1 MFDDVGLVERRLR
14 RELWE
19 RLLPL
24 VHRDRAPLTVAAGPD
39 PEHLEPVA
47 PGHEWGTPWGTTWF
61 GLDGQVPERWAG
73 GRVEAIVDLGF
84 RRDPPGFQC
93 EGLVVERAADGGL
106 RPLHGVHPRRMTT
119 PVAADPGPVSILVEA
134 AANPSFPQFR
144 PSPMGSP
151 ATAPDRPLYRFR
163 RAELVL
169 VDPEMEALV
178 HDLDVIGGTL
188 STLADDDPRRP
199 RLAVLIGAALDRL
212 ARSPGDPAAARRM
225 LAPALEPAVGAAR
238 RHRTIATGH
247 AHIDTAWLWPMR
259 ETVRKCVRTFSS
271 AVQLLDEYPEHRFA
285 CSQAQQ
291 YAWVEDGHPEL
302 FEAIRA
308 HVEAGRWVPV
318 GGMWVEA
325 DMNLPSAESLARQI
339 VHGQRWFEERFGR
352 RCTEMWIPD
361 VFGYPAGLPQLFAAG
376 GMTRFVTQKLSW
388 NQQNRFPHHTF
399 WWEGMDGTRV
409 LTHFPPVDT
418 YNAEITPAEVD
429 HAVRGFRDHGWSG
442 VSLMPF
448 GYGDGGGG
456 PTAEMLERRRR
467 LADLD
472 PRTTVEIGTPA
483 ELFAAVEREIA
494 RGASPPVWR
503 GELYFEMHRGT
514 LTSQLRTKL
523 GNRRCERL
531 LVEAEL
537 WAATGGAHADVD
549 ELWRE
554 VLTQQFHDVLPGT
567 SIAWV
572 HADAEATFER
582 VGARLEA
589 IVDDRLRTL
598 LPPGRWLANPA
609 GVDVDGVVVLDAAV
623 ADRWR
628 AADAEEAAVGD
639 VGDVGEEGDVGD
651 VGEVGAVTGSAAL
664 GAAGASQVLADGG
677 LAFGATVP
685 AFGTAPATA
694 GAVDDRVVVTESSMV
709 NGRLAVRWD
718 EAGALTSIIDL
729 ARAREVVPAGAR
741 AAVLEIA
748 PDRPVEYDAW
758 DLEVWTRDAGVVVP
772 ASDVRVV
779 DRGPLVGRV
788 AVHSELGPSSAT
800 VTYELRAG
808 SPELLVH
815 VDLDWHH
822 DEHLLSMAFPLDVRA
837 DTAACDV
844 QLGLVHRPTHRSTS
858 WDAAKFE
865 VCAHRFVDVAE
876 PGFGVAVLNDGRYG
890 HGLADGAVRVSL
902 ARAAK
907 YPDPDADHGS
917 HAVTLGVLPHGVGR
931 ASVLAAAQRL
941 NAPPR
946 LVVVERPAELGVP
959 GGTLAAAPPGAGTAA
974 LPAPVVR
981 LSGPGADSV
990 EVDAVKLADDRS
1002 GDLVVRLHEAL
1013 GDRAAVTMAT
1023 SRRIGGAW
1031 RCDLLE
1037 EPRTGEEVGDGVVV
1051 LVLRP
1056 FELVTLRL
1064 RTVDGSDGRSARG

>member
-24 VHRDRAPLTVAAGPD
+24 VHRDRATLTLAAGPD
-39 PEHLEPVA
+39 PDHLEPVA

-61 GLDGQVPERWAG
+61 ELTGQVPDRWVG

-93 EGLVVERAADGGL
+93 EGLVVERDADGAL

-119 PVAADPGPVSILVEA
+119 PVTSGPGPVSILVEA

-151 ATAPDRPLYRFR
+151 TTAPDRPLYRFR

-169 VDPEMEALV
+169 VDPEAEALV
-178 HDLDVIGGTL
+178 HDLDVLGGTL
-188 STLADDDPRRP
+188 ATLADDDPRRP
-199 RLAVLIGAALDRL
+199 RLAALIGAALDRL
-212 ARSPGDPAAARRM
+212 AVSPAEPAAARRV
-225 LAPALEPAVGAAR
+225 LAPALEPAVGTAR
-238 RHRTIATGH
+238 RHRTIAIGH

-259 ETVRKCVRTFSS
+259 ETVRKCVRTFAS
-271 AVQLLDEYPEHRFA
+271 AVRLLDEHPEHRFA

-291 YAWVEDGHPEL
+291 YAWVEDRHPEL
-302 FEAIRA
+302 FAAIRD
-308 HVEAGRWVPV
+308 HVDAGRWVPV

-399 WWEGMDGTRV
+399 WWEGLDGTRV

-429 HAVRGFRDHGWSG
+429 RAVRNFRDHGWSG

-467 LADLD
+467 LAELD
-472 PRTTVEIGTPA
+472 PRTTVEVGTPA
-483 ELFAAVEREIA
+483 ELFTAVEREIA
-494 RGASPPVWR
+494 RGATPPVWR

-537 WAATGGAHADVD
+537 WAATAGAHADVD

-554 VLTQQFHDVLPGT
+554 VLTQQFHDILPGS

-572 HADAEATFER
+572 HADAEAVFER

-589 IVDDRLRTL
+589 MVDERLRTL
-598 LPPGRWLANPA
+598 LPRGRWLANPA
-609 GVDVDGVVVLDAAV
+609 DVAVDGVVVLDAAD
-623 ADRWR
+623 AGRWR
-628 AADAEEAAVGD
+628 AAGEEAALDEAGD
-639 VGDVGEEGDVGD
+639 
-651 VGEVGAVTGSAAL
+651 EVVAPGAP
-664 GAAGASQVLADGG
+664 QVLADGG
-677 LAFGATVP
+677 LALAATVP
-685 AFGTAPATA
+685 AFGVAPAGPGAA
-694 GAVDDRVVVTESSMV
+694 GDRVVVTESSMV

-718 EAGALTSIIDL
+718 DAGALTSIIDL

-741 AAVLEIA
+741 AGVLELA
-748 PDRPVEYDAW
+748 PDHPVEYDAW
-758 DLEVWTRDAGVVVP
+758 DLEVWTRDGGTPVP
-772 ASDVRVV
+772 AGDVRVV

-788 AVHSELGPSSAT
+788 AVRTVFGPSSAT

-815 VDLDWHH
+815 VELDWHH
-822 DEHLLSMAFPLDVRA
+822 DEHLLSMAFPVDVRA

-876 PGFGVAVLNDGRYG
+876 PSFGVAVLNDGRYG
-890 HGLADGAVRVSL
+890 HGLADGTVRVSL

-917 HAVTLGVLPHGVGR
+917 HAVTLGVLPHGAGR
-931 ASVLAAAQRL
+931 APVLAAARRL
-941 NAPPR
+941 NVPPR
-946 LVVVERPAELGVP
+946 LVVVERPEG
-959 GGTLAAAPPGAGTAA
+959 APPSAGSATV
-974 LPAPVVR
+974 PTPVVR

-1013 GDRAAVTMAT
+1013 GDRAAVTVAAGP
-1023 SRRIGGAW
+1023 RIGGAW

-1037 EPRTGEEVGDGVVV
+1037 EPRAGEEVGDGVVV
-1051 LVLRP
+1051 LALRP

-1064 RTVDGSDGRSARG
+1064 RLVDGGDGRSARG